1 MTPFIVFRIF
11 PSSVNNNENK
21 ANIDGKVVHTRG
33 PLIVLFEMAKNKEN
47 KKIIKKKRER
57 EKLQLRDMLTYNACG
72 GLGRILGY
80 RENTYY
86 TVVFNSLNIDIE
98 MTE

>member
-1 MTPFIVFRIF
+1 M
-11 PSSVNNNENK
+11 NNNENK

-33 PLIVLFEMAKNKEN
+33 PIIVSFEMAKNKEI
-47 KKIIKKKRER
+47 KKIIKKKREQ

-86 TVVFNSLNIDIE
+86 TVVFKHRH
-98 MTE
+98 